1 MSSRNITEAE
11 IKVFKKGLGF
21 VPTPEKINR
30 WQLKSDLEKFRRN
43 IRLRMHFANE
53 VTPNFFESPSFR
65 IPSNWTPYI
74 NDVYLEMYL
83 SETKEELIKINE
95 HGMSYS
101 NLSKEER
108 DALHNLSQND
118 SIIIKPAD
126 NGSGIVIWDRS
137 DCLLECQ
144 RQLSEQQVYKK

>member
-1 MSSRNITEAE
+1 
-11 IKVFKKGLGF
+11 
-21 VPTPEKINR
+21 
-30 WQLKSDLEKFRRN
+30 
-43 IRLRMHFANE
+43 
-53 VTPNFFESPSFR
+53 
-65 IPSNWTPYI
+65 
-74 NDVYLEMYL
+74 MYL

-126 NGSGIVIWDRS
+126 NGSGIVIWDRL